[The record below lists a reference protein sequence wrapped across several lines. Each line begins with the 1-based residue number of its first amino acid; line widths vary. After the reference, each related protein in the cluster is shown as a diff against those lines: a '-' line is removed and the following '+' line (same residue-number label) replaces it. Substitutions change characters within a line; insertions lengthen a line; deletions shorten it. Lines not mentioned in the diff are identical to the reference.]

1 MGAKML
7 AYHKV
12 AHYQKQY
19 VVNVAV
25 PSFPFFFSQKPTQPK
40 PEPKA
45 KKAAKVRE
53 TLVLIDLVPPSRRHC
68 QYSACFLT
76 TTERKGC
83 E

>member
-1 MGAKML
+1 MWILGCPFKKCLMGVKML
-7 AYHKV
+7 EYFQKM

-45 KKAAKVRE
+45 KKPAKVRD
-53 TLVLIDLVPPSRRHC
+53 TGPD
-68 QYSACFLT
+68 
-76 TTERKGC
+76 
-83 E
+83 